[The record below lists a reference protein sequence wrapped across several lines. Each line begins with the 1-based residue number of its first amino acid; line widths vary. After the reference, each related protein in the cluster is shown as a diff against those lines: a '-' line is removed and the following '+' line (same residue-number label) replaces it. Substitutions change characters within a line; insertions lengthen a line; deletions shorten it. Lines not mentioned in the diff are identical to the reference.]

1 MKKNNRNL
9 IYPLLVVGFIL
20 IFTCS
25 CENGEDE
32 DNNTE
37 TVTDIDGNVYR
48 TVTIGTQVWMAENL
62 KTTKYSNGDPIET
75 TIPAPLDIS
84 HQVSPKYQWSYE
96 GNESNVATYG
106 RLYTWYAITDSRNIC
121 PSGWHVATNAD
132 WGTLINYLIANGYNF
147 DGKKAENNF
156 GKAMAAKTNWAPST
170 TEGTVGNTDYPT
182 KRNKSGF
189 SGLPGGYRG
198 PYGTFTG
205 LGYSAF
211 WWSCD
216 EYDSD
221 EAGVYGLGN
230 DGRGLGVGTYGKHWG
245 ASVRCVKD

>member
-1 MKKNNRNL
+1 MKKKNGIL
-9 IYPLLVVGFIL
+9 IYPLLIMGLVLIL
-20 IFTCS
+20 VSS
-25 CENGEDE
+25 CENAEDDE
-32 DNNTE
+32 DITG
-37 TVTDIDGNVYR
+37 TVTDMEGNVYR

-62 KTTKYSNGDPIET
+62 KTTKYSNGDSIET
-75 TIPAPLDIS
+75 TTPTSLDIS
-84 HQVSPKYQWSYE
+84 QQDSPKYQWPYD

-106 RLYTWYAITDSRNIC
+106 KLYSWYSITDSRNIC

-132 WGTLINYLIANGYNF
+132 WGTLIDYLIANGYNF
-147 DGKKAENNF
+147 DGKKAENNI
-156 GKAMAAKTNWAPST
+156 GKAMAAKTNWVSST

-198 PYGTFTG
+198 PFGTFTAI
-205 LGYSAF
+205 GYSAF
-211 WWSCD
+211 WWSSD

-230 DGRGLGVGTYGKHWG
+230 DGRGLGVGTFGKHWG